1 MAVAVP
7 RQSPGRALVEAL
19 LRPYAQIVFSS
30 DLLVGA
36 LVLAA
41 IACTPGL
48 ALATLGAVAV
58 AALGTLLFGLGVAA
72 VRTGAIGC
80 IAVLTTL
87 AITVFAPGSGSPV
100 VVILF
105 GAVLSV
111 LFAASFQAVFA
122 KVALPTHALPFIA
135 ATWVVHLGLRAMP
148 ASGSLQALLQ
158 PAAWLPAGLWQP
170 SWLDVPAAIVFGHG
184 MLPGLLI
191 LLAILA
197 HSRIGFLLALVGASV
212 ALGMRIWLRDGQ
224 AWSLIDTTAFFN
236 AVLSAIAVGGVW
248 FVPQPSSLVLA
259 AASAGLSAL
268 FAYALFPVLGIV
280 SLPVIS
286 LPFVVVVHLLL
297 TAARMRQ
304 QDRWPRSTIPA
315 DRPEEALARHLVQV
329 RRFGNLAW
337 LPFRLPFRGEWFVS
351 QGHDGGHTHQGLW
364 RHGLDFEGRAPEGK
378 AHTGEGKE
386 LRDYVCYG
394 LPVVAAGTGTV
405 ALVEDGIADNRP
417 GELNTRDNWGNAVV
431 IAHGP
436 HLYSVCAHLQP
447 KSLRVKVGDVVTPGM
462 EIGRCGNSGRSAV
475 PHLHF
480 QVQRSRLLGSPTV
493 AFDFG
498 DVVERKGDQIEL
510 RTHTVPAEETFVR
523 PAQRDDELARVMSWA
538 PGMAFELSDTASGR
552 SERARVEIDLRGT
565 RTLRS
570 PHGQLSFDAYN
581 NGLVLVDYSGKSDSL
596 LRYLLLAWARLPF
609 DQSAN
614 LKWAD
619 ALSRRLFMPRWLR
632 TLADLWMVLVPDFGK
647 LDVEYVMRREEGR
660 VKVEG
665 RAETWRAISLLSL
678 SGHAHTIEIE
688 HAGVRTVVTM
698 KPVEATGEGKPV

>member
-1 MAVAVP
+1 
-7 RQSPGRALVEAL
+7 LVEAL

-30 DLLVGA
+30 DLLVGV

-58 AALGTLLFGLGVAA
+58 AALGTLLFGLGAA
-72 VRTGAIGC
+72 VVRAGTIGC

-87 AITVFAPGSGSPV
+87 AITVFSPHGGSPV
-100 VVILF
+100 VVVLF

-122 KVALPTHALPFIA
+122 NVALPTHALPFIA
-135 ATWVVHLGLRAMP
+135 ATWVVHLALRAMP
-148 ASGSLQALLQ
+148 ASGSLANLLQ
-158 PAAWLPAGLWQP
+158 PAAWLPTELWLP

-184 MLPGLLI
+184 MVPGALI

-197 HSRIGFLLALVGASV
+197 YSRIGFLLALVGGAV
-212 ALGMRIWLRDGQ
+212 ALGMRIWLRGGQ
-224 AWSLIDTTAFFN
+224 PWSLMDTTAFFN
-236 AVLSAIAVGGVW
+236 AILAAMALGGVW
-248 FVPQPSSLVLA
+248 FVPQPSSILLA
-259 AASAGLSAL
+259 AVSAGVTAL
-268 FAYALFPVLGIV
+268 FAYALFPVLGLA

-286 LPFVVVVHLLL
+286 LPFVVVVHLVL

-315 DRPEEALARHLVQV
+315 ERPEEALARHLVHV

-351 QGHDGGHTHQGLW
+351 QGHDGKHTHKGLW
-364 RHGLDFEGRAPEGK
+364 RHGLDFEGRTPEGR

-394 LPVVAAGTGTV
+394 LPVVAAGAGTV
-405 ALVEDGIADNRP
+405 ALVEDGIPDNRP
-417 GELNTRDNWGNAVV
+417 GEMNTRDNWGNAVV
-431 IAHGP
+431 IRHGAT
-436 HLYSVCAHLQP
+436 LFSVCAHLQP
-447 KSLRVKVGDVVTPGM
+447 KSLRVKVGDVVTAGM
-462 EIGRCGNSGRSAV
+462 EIGRCGNSGRAAV

-480 QVQRSRLLGSPTV
+480 QVQRSKLLGSPTI

-498 DVVERKGDQIEL
+498 DVVKRKGDEL
-510 RTHTVPAEETFVR
+510 ELANQTVPAEESLVR
-523 PAQRDDELARVMSWA
+523 PAQRDDELARVMSWS
-538 PGMAFELSDTASGR
+538 PGMAFELSETASGR
-552 SERARVEIDLRGT
+552 RERAWVEIDLRGT

-570 PHGQLSFDAYN
+570 RRGRLSFDAYD
-581 NGLVLVDYSGKSDSL
+581 NGLVLLDYSGESDSL

-609 DQSAN
+609 DQSAI
-614 LKWAD
+614 LKWKD
-619 ALSRRLFMPRWLR
+619 ALSRRLFVRRWLR
-632 TLADLWMVLVPDFGK
+632 TLADLWVVVVPEFGK

-660 VKVEG
+660 VRVEG
-665 RAETWRAISLLSL
+665 RAETWRASSLLSL
-678 SGHAHTIEIE
+678 SGQAHTIEIE
-688 HAGVRTVVTM
+688 HAGARTVITM
-698 KPVEATGEGKPV
+698 KPVEATGEGERA